1 MFCFTI
7 PHPAGSVHPK
17 DACLFSFPLE
27 QPRVIRRLQMH
38 LKRGPSPRPG
48 HSRLGVCGV
57 GRRKRK
63 GLEVQ
68 LQRVGQEEADLA
80 YDVETSKR
88 PWAPSTPVTGRQG
101 LCSERHSFFDS
112 SARWAGSSQSQNLLT
127 GCHILPG
134 EWGKEGHGEERE
146 RSRKSMFGLESIS
159 GQREHG
165 PVQGEWGEVA

>member
-1 MFCFTI
+1 MC
-7 PHPAGSVHPK
+7 
-17 DACLFSFPLE
+17 
-27 QPRVIRRLQMH
+27 

-63 GLEVQ
+63 DLEVQ

-101 LCSERHSFFDS
+101 LCSDRHSFFDS
-112 SARWAGSSQSQNLLT
+112 SRKQPEPESAHWVSYPPRGV
-127 GCHILPG
+127 G
-134 EWGKEGHGEERE
+134 EGRVWGGEN
-146 RSRKSMFGLESIS
+146 SRKSMFGLESIS

-165 PVQGEWGEVA
+165 PVQGEWGEGGLT